1 MTRRWLALL
10 FGGLTLTSCGILPG
24 SQLPTATVPPPAA
37 SPATVASPVPTKPAA
52 TAPASPTPAAAKPTA
67 TAEPAGAQTVWVG
80 NTDGI
85 GVYIRRTPSMADR
98 VRAFPDNTPL
108 EIIGEDVFGD
118 GQRWHHVKAPD
129 GLEGY
134 VPVIY
139 TVDTPP

>member
-1 MTRRWLALL
+1 MRRWVAVLI
-10 FGGLTLTSCGILPG
+10 GSLTLSSCGILPG
-24 SQLPTATVPPPAA
+24 GQSPTPTVPAPAA
-37 SPATVASPVPTKPAA
+37 SPTTPASPVPTKPAA
-52 TAPASPTPAAAKPTA
+52 APASPTPVPAKPTA
-67 TAEPAGAQTVWVG
+67 TAEPSAQTVWVG

-98 VRAFPDNTPL
+98 VRAYPDNTPL
-108 EIIGEDVFGD
+108 ELIGEDVFGD

-139 TVDTPP
+139 TVDTPPS

>member
-1 MTRRWLALL
+1 MKRLFALACAGCMLL
-10 FGGLTLTSCGILPG
+10 LSACLGTT
-24 SQLPTATVPPPAA
+24 QQVATPPPAA
-37 SPATVASPVPTKPAA
+37 PAAAPTVASPAPAKPSPVASPSPSPAAAQPAA
-52 TAPASPTPAAAKPTA
+52 TAGQSAPNA
-67 TAEPAGAQTVWVG
+67 VWVG
-80 NTDGI
+80 NTDGE
-85 GVYIRRTPSMADR
+85 GVYIRRTPTMADR
-98 VRAFPDNTPL
+98 VRAYPDRTQL

>member
-1 MTRRWLALL
+1 MLL
-10 FGGLTLTSCGILPG
+10 LSACLGTT
-24 SQLPTATVPPPAA
+24 QQVATPPPAA
-37 SPATVASPVPTKPAA
+37 PAAPPTVASPAPAKPSPIASPSPSPAAAAQPAA
-52 TAPASPTPAAAKPTA
+52 TAGQAPPN
-67 TAEPAGAQTVWVG
+67 GVWVG
-80 NTDGI
+80 NTDGE
-85 GVYIRRTPSMADR
+85 GVYIRRTPTMADR
-98 VRAFPDNTPL
+98 VRAYPDSTQL

>member
-1 MTRRWLALL
+1 MNRLVLALVL
-10 FGGLTLTSCGILPG
+10 GLSLTGCGIIGG
-24 SQLPTATVPPPAA
+24 SQPTATVPPPTSAPAATSPSPSPKPAAPAA
-37 SPATVASPVPTKPAA
+37 SPS
-52 TAPASPTPAAAKPTA
+52 PAAAAQPTPTA
-67 TAEPAGAQTVWVG
+67 QTPVETVYVA

-85 GVYIRRTPSMADR
+85 GVFIRRTPTMADR
-98 VRAFPDNTPL
+98 VRAYPDSTAL
-108 EIIGEDVFGD
+108 QIIGEDVFGD